1 MGLAKFGIYRYIP
14 VCTEMRQ
21 MTKSTYQYVL
31 LRSMAVYG
39 GTWQYMRNSI
49 TVYGSTWRYMALLFA
64 VYHGLWQYMA
74 VQGLDLRRGGGAVPP
89 ADFRA
94 LLKALHCLHYPW
106 QLPQVIASTNSSIH
120 ALVLVCLGRP
130 PSPGPA
136 FATSGQRA
144 RRRRRGFSRGSS
156 LVCREPRLRPRQAVL
171 VVLW

>member
-1 MGLAKFGIYRYIP
+1 
-14 VCTEMRQ
+14 
-21 MTKSTYQYVL
+21 
-31 LRSMAVYG
+31 MAVH
-39 GTWQYMRNSI
+39 
-49 TVYGSTWRYMALLFA
+49 AEF
-64 VYHGLWQYMA
+64 YHGIWQYMA
-74 VQGLDLRRGGGAVPP
+74 VHGTTFCCLSRFMAVHGGTRAGFAPRGGAVPP

-144 RRRRRGFSRGSS
+144 PPPP
-156 LVCREPRLRPRQAVL
+156 PRVQPRQQPSLPRASSAPSAGGLGGL
-171 VVLW
+171 VVMNGVGRCTVTESMTRLKR